1 MADQVILMRAGRIE
15 QNGAPAALYERPATI
30 FVARFLGAPA
40 MNVLPGSLLAGQADL
55 AAGIPAGY
63 ELAKLAI
70 GVRPESV
77 RLAEKGLPA
86 RVIAAEYLGA
96 DTQVETRVN
105 DETVMVRTP
114 GRLAGGPGETVF
126 LHWEPGD
133 AHWFD
138 ASSQRR
144 VA

>member
-1 MADQVILMRAGRIE
+1 M
-15 QNGAPAALYERPATI
+15 
-30 FVARFLGAPA
+30 
-40 MNVLPGSLLAGQADL
+40 LPGSLLAGQADL

-114 GRLAGGPGETVF
+114 GRSRRALTLFEAIWTLMPLSALV
-126 LHWEPGD
+126 
-133 AHWFD
+133 
-138 ASSQRR
+138 RR
-144 VA
+144 VITTSHRVR